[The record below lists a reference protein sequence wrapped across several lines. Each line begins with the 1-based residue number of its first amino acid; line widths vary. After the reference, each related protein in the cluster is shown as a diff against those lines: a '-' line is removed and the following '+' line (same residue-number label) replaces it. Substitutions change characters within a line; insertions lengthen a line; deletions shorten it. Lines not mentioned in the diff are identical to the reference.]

1 MISIQRY
8 LNQIF
13 RDMWKAF
20 VDLWLYSFQN
30 FFSSLIDIFTRVYVE
45 TYCKK
50 DKISVSID
58 MSHREISLKL
68 STENFF
74 KFFFLFFVLI
84 SFDSNGIVN
93 RYS

>member
-1 MISIQRY
+1 
-8 LNQIF
+8 
-13 RDMWKAF
+13 
-20 VDLWLYSFQN
+20 
-30 FFSSLIDIFTRVYVE
+30 
-45 TYCKK
+45 
-50 DKISVSID
+50 